1 MELTMNIVIADD
13 YHDCVR
19 HLDCFPQLKDHQV
32 TIYNDTVKDIDQ
44 LVQRFEAADVLVLI
58 RERTRISAALLDRLP
73 NLKLISQ
80 TGKISAHLDF
90 PACQA
95 RGITVCEGGGTG
107 SATAEMTFLLMLA
120 SMRHFTT
127 EVQRLK
133 DGLWQG
139 HLGRQL
145 SGKTLGVLGYGR
157 IGEQVCRVGQA
168 FGAKPLVW
176 GSENT
181 QAKAAAHGFTVA
193 ASRAAFFEQCDV
205 LSIQLKLSAQTQ
217 GYVSAADLACM
228 KPDALLVNTSRAG
241 LIAPGVLAQAL
252 KAGRPGFAAV
262 DVYEEEPVFG
272 ANHPLLALPNCLCT
286 PHLGYVEKDNYEVF
300 FGTAFDNIN
309 AFAAGRPQNVAV

>member
-13 YHDCVR
+13 YQDCVR

-58 RERTRISAALLDRLP
+58 RERTRISATLLDRLP

-176 GSENT
+176 T
-181 QAKAAAHGFTVA
+181 WPA
-193 ASRAAFFEQCDV
+193 
-205 LSIQLKLSAQTQ
+205 
-217 GYVSAADLACM
+217 
-228 KPDALLVNTSRAG
+228 
-241 LIAPGVLAQAL
+241 
-252 KAGRPGFAAV
+252 
-262 DVYEEEPVFG
+262 
-272 ANHPLLALPNCLCT
+272 
-286 PHLGYVEKDNYEVF
+286 
-300 FGTAFDNIN
+300 
-309 AFAAGRPQNVAV
+309 